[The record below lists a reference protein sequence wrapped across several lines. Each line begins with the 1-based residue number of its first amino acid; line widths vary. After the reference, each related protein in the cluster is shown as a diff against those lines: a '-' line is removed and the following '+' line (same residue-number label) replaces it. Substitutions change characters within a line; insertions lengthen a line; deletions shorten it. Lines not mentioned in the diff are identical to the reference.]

1 MPLTNP
7 NRRMVMAGAA
17 AALLPLPALGQ
28 SEATASSYVQRVIDD
43 VLEIINSNQSEAQI
57 LRRFKQ
63 VFTSY
68 ADINNI
74 AQRVLGPPYR
84 SLGARQKQ
92 AFSDAYGNYLSS
104 KYGRQFRGYRGASIE
119 IIRTNNLG
127 GRKGVLVYSQVRQ
140 PGQSPFALD
149 WQVSDGS
156 GQTKLVDLIIEGIQL
171 VSTERSEMR
180 ALLEAQRGDVG
191 ALTAFLAR
199 A

>member
-7 NRRMVMAGAA
+7 NRRMILAGAA

-28 SEATASSYVQRVIDD
+28 SEASAASYVQRVIDD
-43 VLEIINSNQSEAQI
+43 VMGIINSGQSEAQV
-57 LRRFKQ
+57 LRRFKR

-84 SLGARQKQ
+84 TLSPRQRR
-92 AFSDAYGNYLSS
+92 AFSDAYGNYLSG
-104 KYGRQFRGYRGASIE
+104 KYGRQFREYQGATIT
-119 IIRTNNLG
+119 ITRTTDLG

-140 PGQSPFALD
+140 RGQSPFALD
-149 WQVSDGS
+149 WQVSNGS

-180 ALLEAQRGDVG
+180 ALLEARRGDVD
-191 ALTAFLAR
+191 ALTAFLAGT
-199 A
+199 